1 MASTTEPSIADVLK
15 SAVRDAQDLVREEIA
30 LAKAEARQAASRVGS
45 GIALLAGAAVAALIG
60 LILLLT
66 AVSWGISEGFGLPAW
81 AGFGITT
88 VIMLVLAGVLAMV
101 GKNRM
106 NAARAAMPRTVDTMK
121 ENMEWMRA
129 RTS

>member
-30 LAKAEARQAASRVGS
+30 LAKAEARQAVSRVGS
-45 GIALLAGAAVAALIG
+45 GIAMLAGAAIAGLVG

-66 AVSWGISEGFGLPAW
+66 AISWAISEVFGLPAW

-88 VIMLVLAGVLAMV
+88 VVMLVIAGVLAMV
-101 GKNRM
+101 GKRRM

>member
-1 MASTTEPSIADVLK
+1 MASTTEPTIADVLK

-30 LAKAEARQAASRVGS
+30 LAKAEARQATSRFGS
-45 GIALLAGAAVAALIG
+45 GAALLAGAAVAGVIG
-60 LILLLT
+60 LMLLLT
-66 AVSWGISEGFGLPAW
+66 AVSWAISEVFGLPVW

-101 GKNRM
+101 GKSRM
-106 NAARAAMPRTVDTMK
+106 NAAKAAMPRTVDTMK